1 MSDIVQISHLSHAY
15 DQRLALDDLSLN
27 IAAGEMFGFL
37 GPNGSGKTTLFRILS
52 TLIPVQPGH
61 VRMFD
66 LDAATQRDAIR
77 QRIGVVFQSPS
88 LDKQLTAEENL
99 MHQGHLY
106 GLRGADL
113 RQRMTDALKAVGLL
127 DRADER
133 TEHFS
138 GGMRRRVEVAKGL
151 LHRPRILLLDEP
163 STGLDPGARI
173 DLWQHLRQ
181 INQNDGVTVLAT
193 THLMEEAERC
203 SRLAVMARGHLL
215 AADTPAAL
223 KERIGGDVITIA
235 THQAVPVSQQL
246 RERLGIECQTI
257 DGALRVEHAR
267 GHELVPRIIEAAP
280 GAIDSISVGKPT
292 LEDVFINLTGHRLAE
307 ETAPAETASAH

>member
-106 GLRGADL
+106 GR
-113 RQRMTDALKAVGLL
+113 
-127 DRADER
+127 
-133 TEHFS
+133 
-138 GGMRRRVEVAKGL
+138 
-151 LHRPRILLLDEP
+151 
-163 STGLDPGARI
+163 
-173 DLWQHLRQ
+173 
-181 INQNDGVTVLAT
+181 
-193 THLMEEAERC
+193 
-203 SRLAVMARGHLL
+203 
-215 AADTPAAL
+215 
-223 KERIGGDVITIA
+223 
-235 THQAVPVSQQL
+235 
-246 RERLGIECQTI
+246 
-257 DGALRVEHAR
+257 
-267 GHELVPRIIEAAP
+267 AAP
-280 GAIDSISVGKPT
+280 TS
-292 LEDVFINLTGHRLAE
+292 
-307 ETAPAETASAH
+307 ASA